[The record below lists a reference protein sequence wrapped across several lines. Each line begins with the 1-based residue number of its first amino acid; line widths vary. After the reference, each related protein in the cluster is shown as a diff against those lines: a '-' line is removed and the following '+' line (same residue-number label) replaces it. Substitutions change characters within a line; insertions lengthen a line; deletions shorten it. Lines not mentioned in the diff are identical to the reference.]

1 MNLIDV
7 SVQQHNFVSNT
18 HFSSSSLE
26 ALRDHIGRMAL
37 AEEGEAYVMSV
48 ASSPPSRSV
57 GEHRVRNLVGDI
69 PIPHLGV
76 VLQMESGSG
85 EYFFLLEMLR
95 RGDVIAI
102 YDQPQGVPLLITNKA
117 GVRTRTTHTPD
128 FLVVHEDHV
137 AVYEVKAD
145 EAIESNCRQRKA
157 DWYEESGKIV
167 YAPARAYFERLGIQ
181 HRVIANSA
189 TSAVRADNLRTLIAV
204 RSFDDTPR
212 LARLRERIA
221 NMVQS
226 ADLIQIGQVLD
237 RLHIE
242 DSTAMFQ
249 LLDRGAIYADLDHCL
264 LSSPRDVWVS
274 HDPSLPSLLSNTGF
288 RFKDAIATQ
297 GSVSTEHAPHPK
309 HIGEV
314 AARYAAC
321 GLIDQVDGLAQKSAR
336 TKRRYKRTL
345 REHGGDPCALFPRWD
360 RCGNRRSRI
369 SVEHKKLLDEVI
381 EATKGDPNLS
391 TPSNGYLEY
400 CSRYRNSSIKDH
412 DRPIAGST
420 FHRHY
425 RYYGGHADLA
435 RRRGGRRAGNAA
447 ASSIDPLRRT
457 LLPTRAF
464 SIAHID
470 HYNVD
475 VALLLGHAKD
485 KPITK
490 RAWLT
495 GMVDAYSG
503 EVLGLWLSYKAPCR
517 NSCAMVIRDCVARHG
532 RLPEILVVDGGP
544 ELDSVHFTTLL
555 ASLSVTRIQRPPED
569 PRFGKEIERL
579 FGAFKENFARG
590 LPGFIPGVAHARKMS
605 GKLSASK
612 RARLKFHELIDL
624 LDAYTFRGYNHE
636 PKPDA
641 IESRLSMRAKCD
653 AAFPFSGRRILLDTR
668 FLIQSAVDAPANCYQ
683 LVASR
688 GIRVYGTWYG
698 SPALYDY
705 RGPKKHVQVRI
716 EPFDSSIAYVC
727 LAGLWHVCRSTSAA
741 INDAR
746 PTTEVIWRTAE
757 HHELRSLAASLARDA
772 ELAAYE
778 EKRSALHSLV
788 GIGSAHAGKRKA
800 TGASH
805 ASPKARGERTSQCM
819 DDVDDLMMD
828 EEPA

>member
-1 MNLIDV
+1 
-7 SVQQHNFVSNT
+7 
-18 HFSSSSLE
+18 
-26 ALRDHIGRMAL
+26 
-37 AEEGEAYVMSV
+37 
-48 ASSPPSRSV
+48 
-57 GEHRVRNLVGDI
+57 
-69 PIPHLGV
+69 
-76 VLQMESGSG
+76 
-85 EYFFLLEMLR
+85 
-95 RGDVIAI
+95 
-102 YDQPQGVPLLITNKA
+102 
-117 GVRTRTTHTPD
+117 
-128 FLVVHEDHV
+128 
-137 AVYEVKAD
+137 
-145 EAIESNCRQRKA
+145 
-157 DWYEESGKIV
+157 
-167 YAPARAYFERLGIQ
+167 
-181 HRVIANSA
+181 
-189 TSAVRADNLRTLIAV
+189 
-204 RSFDDTPR
+204 
-212 LARLRERIA
+212 
-221 NMVQS
+221 
-226 ADLIQIGQVLD
+226 
-237 RLHIE
+237 
-242 DSTAMFQ
+242 
-249 LLDRGAIYADLDHCL
+249 
-264 LSSPRDVWVS
+264 
-274 HDPSLPSLLSNTGF
+274 LPSLLGSTGF
-288 RFKDAIATQ
+288 RFKTAIASQ
-297 GSVSTEHAPHPK
+297 GSVSTEHAPQPK

-321 GLIDQVDGLAQKSAR
+321 DLIDPVEGLAEKSER
-336 TKRRYKRTL
+336 TKRRYKSKL
-345 REHGGDPCALFPRWD
+345 REHDGDPCALFPRWD
-360 RCGNRRSRI
+360 RCGNRKSRI

-400 CSRYRNSSIKDH
+400 CSRYRSSSIKDH
-412 DRPIAGST
+412 DRPVADST
-420 FHRHY
+420 FRRHY
-425 RYYGGHADLA
+425 RCHGSGNTDFAQK
-435 RRRGGRRAGNAA
+435 RGGRRASNAA

-475 VALLLGHAKD
+475 IALLLGHAKD
-485 KPITK
+485 KSITK

-590 LPGFIPGVAHARKMS
+590 LPGFIPGVAHARKIS
-605 GKLSASK
+605 GKLSAAK

-624 LDAYTFRGYNHE
+624 LEAYTFRGYNHE

-641 IESRLSMRAKCD
+641 VESRLSMRAKCD
-653 AAFPFSGRRILLDTR
+653 AAFPFSGRRVLLDTR

-698 SPALYDY
+698 CPALYDY

-741 INDAR
+741 INDAL
-746 PTTEVIWRTAE
+746 PTMEVIGRTAE
-757 HHELRSLAASLARDA
+757 HHELRSLTASLARDA

-778 EKRSALHSLV
+778 VKKSALGSLV
-788 GIGSAHAGKRKA
+788 GIGSASAGKRKA

-805 ASPKARGERTSQCM
+805 ASPKVGHERASQRM
-819 DDVDDLMMD
+819 DDVDDLVMD
-828 EEPA
+828 GESA